1 MKTLLSAFA
10 LFLAVTIS
18 NIALA
23 QTKEN
28 IYMEFETFSVPEEYQ
43 EQKISFEYVTK
54 RHNQV
59 VKELLEQRVL
69 DDEILKHS
77 EDLTAF
83 VQYMGE
89 KVISAMNEQDK
100 INKKV
105 LQLKRLGKT
114 DNSAEVKA
122 LTAEFNAK
130 ERYVNMTIYRISL
143 ASLSFEQ
150 LVKNQATNPYFLAAT
165 KEISEADITE
175 ENVDIAYAYM
185 EISDDMIAY
194 LDNQNFPSEVDNEKA
209 MYGYAHK
216 YLLENAPSDDAP
228 VIEKIIYVLRLG
240 AVSQLFVETIEA
252 KGYGL

>member
-1 MKTLLSAFA
+1 MKTFLRAFA
-10 LFLAVTIS
+10 LFIAVTIS
-18 NIALA
+18 NTSFAE
-23 QTKEN
+23 TSKN

-43 EQKISFEYVTK
+43 EQKISFESVTE
-54 RHNQV
+54 RHNKV
-59 VKELLEQRVL
+59 LKELLEQRVL

-83 VQYMGE
+83 VNYMGK
-89 KVISAMNEQDK
+89 KVISTMNEQDK
-100 INKKV
+100 INKQV
-105 LQLKRLGKT
+105 LRLKRGGKT
-114 DNSAEVKA
+114 DDSAEVQA

-150 LVKNQATNPYFLAAT
+150 LVKNQSTSPYFLAAT
-165 KEISEADITE
+165 KEITEADITE

-185 EISDDMIAY
+185 EIADDMIAY
-194 LDNQNFPSEVDNEKA
+194 LNNQNFPSEADNEKA

-216 YLLENAPSDDAP
+216 YLLENAPSDDAEI
-228 VIEKIIYVLRLG
+228 IEKIIYVLRLG

-252 KGYGL
+252 KGY